1 MTMIDLWTFQKWD
14 TIQNAFNTHGVYTA
28 SWSKSIFVGD
38 DNAIKSGYTDTSNVS
53 IDDISAIRDQFT
65 PAYEWLASM
74 MIQHGITPI
83 DLTGFTTNT
92 TSKNTNLNSHD
103 AYNHK
108 HDTNAFTTSL
118 NNHQLIDTNTAN
130 NVNTNSHNFTTSANE
145 NASASVFTVSTTT
158 NAVNTTNASANAFNG
173 STTNGITND
182 NAAITTG
189 SIIANTANNNSDTTV
204 KQRVAPIWFYAK
216 WCKFEKDT
224 FKITEVGGKPDM
236 RLNEFK
242 DYTDDLIHI
251 RIPLNRLMLTD
262 FEAWHCVLNDAPCPP
277 ASSES
282 WSNKQWDEWF
292 NSTDKWS
299 YERIASSWSNCII
312 TGSDDVI
319 LEALRSKSQPAFIQA
334 TCWYLKPEDVI
345 KVYPSSKD

>member
-1 MTMIDLWTFQKWD
+1 MTMIDLWSFQKWD

-38 DNAIKSGYTDTSNVS
+38 DNAIKTGYTDTSNVS

-74 MIQHGITPI
+74 MIQHGITPL
-83 DLTGFTTNT
+83 DLTGFTT
-92 TSKNTNLNSHD
+92 STN
-103 AYNHK
+103 
-108 HDTNAFTTSL
+108 
-118 NNHQLIDTNTAN
+118 
-130 NVNTNSHNFTTSANE
+130 
-145 NASASVFTVSTTT
+145 
-158 NAVNTTNASANAFNG
+158 TNASVSAFNG

-182 NAAITTG
+182 NSVSTTV
-189 SIIANTANNNSDTTV
+189 STTVSTIANTANNSSDTTM

-216 WCKFEKDT
+216 WCKFDKDT

-251 RIPLNRLMLTD
+251 RIPLNRIMLTD
-262 FEAWHCVLNDAPCPP
+262 FEAWHCVLNDSPCPP

-292 NSTDKWS
+292 ASTDKWS
-299 YERIASSWSNCII
+299 HERIASSWSNCII

-345 KVYPSSKD
+345 KVYPSKKN

>member
-1 MTMIDLWTFQKWD
+1 MSTLITSINLNIMLACILIVKYVILIIMTMIDLWSFQKWD

-53 IDDISAIRDQFT
+53 MDDISAIRDQFT

-74 MIQHGITPI
+74 MIQNGITPL
-83 DLTGFTTNT
+83 DLTGLT
-92 TSKNTNLNSHD
+92 TS
-103 AYNHK
+103 
-108 HDTNAFTTSL
+108 
-118 NNHQLIDTNTAN
+118 TA
-130 NVNTNSHNFTTSANE
+130 
-145 NASASVFTVSTTT
+145 
-158 NAVNTTNASANAFNG
+158 TNASVNAFNG
-173 STTNGITND
+173 STTNVSNY
-182 NAAITTG
+182 NATSTTD
-189 SIIANTANNNSDTTV
+189 STIANNANNSSDTTTTV
-204 KQRVAPIWFYAK
+204 NHRVAPIWFYAK
-216 WCKFEKDT
+216 WCKFDKDT

-262 FEAWHCVLNDAPCPP
+262 FDAWHCVLNEAPCPP

-292 NSTDKWS
+292 ASTDKWS
-299 YERIASSWSNCII
+299 HERIASSWSNCII

-319 LEALRSKSQPAFIQA
+319 LRALRSKSQPAFIQA
-334 TCWYLKPEDVI
+334 TCWYLKPDDVI
-345 KVYPSSKD
+345 KVYPSSKN

>member
-1 MTMIDLWTFQKWD
+1 MTMIDLWSFQKWD

-38 DNAIKSGYTDTSNVS
+38 DNAIKTGYTDISNVS

-65 PAYEWLASM
+65 PAYEWLTSM
-74 MIQHGITPI
+74 MIQHGITPL
-83 DLTGFTTNT
+83 DLTGFTT
-92 TSKNTNLNSHD
+92 
-103 AYNHK
+103 
-108 HDTNAFTTSL
+108 
-118 NNHQLIDTNTAN
+118 
-130 NVNTNSHNFTTSANE
+130 
-145 NASASVFTVSTTT
+145 STTT
-158 NAVNTTNASANAFNG
+158 NAVNTNNASASEFNG

-182 NAAITTG
+182 NNAST
-189 SIIANTANNNSDTTV
+189 IANTANNSSDTTV

-216 WCKFEKDT
+216 WCKFDKDT
-224 FKITEVGGKPDM
+224 FKITEVGGRPDR
-236 RLNEFK
+236 RLNAFK
-242 DYTDDLIHI
+242 DSKNDLIHF
-251 RIPLNRLMLTD
+251 RIPLERLLLTD
-262 FEAWHCVLNDAPCPP
+262 FDAWHCVLNDMPCPP

-292 NSTDKWS
+292 ASTDKWS
-299 YERIASSWSNCII
+299 HERIVSSWSNCII

-345 KVYPSSKD
+345 KVYPSSKN

>member
-1 MTMIDLWTFQKWD
+1 MTMIDLWSFQKWD

-38 DNAIKSGYTDTSNVS
+38 NNAIKTGYTDTSNVN

-74 MIQHGITPI
+74 MIQHGITPL
-83 DLTGFTTNT
+83 DLTGFTTSKKT
-92 TSKNTNLNSHD
+92 TSLNSHD
-103 AYNHK
+103 AYNHNY
-108 HDTNAFTTSL
+108 DTNTRTTRL
-118 NNHQLIDTNTAN
+118 NNHQLIDVNHVN
-130 NVNTNSHNFTTSANE
+130 NVNTNNYNSITSVNE
-145 NASASVFTVSTTT
+145 NASVFTVSTNT
-158 NAVNTTNASANAFNG
+158 NANASEFNG

-182 NAAITTG
+182 NSVSTTV
-189 SIIANTANNNSDTTV
+189 STIANTANNSSDTTV

-216 WCKFEKDT
+216 WCKFDKDT

-251 RIPLNRLMLTD
+251 RIPLNRIMLTD
-262 FEAWHCVLNDAPCPP
+262 FDAWHCVLNDAPCPP

-292 NSTDKWS
+292 TSTDKWS
-299 YERIASSWSNCII
+299 HERIASSWSNCII

-345 KVYPSSKD
+345 KVYPSKN

>member
-38 DNAIKSGYTDTSNVS
+38 DNAIKTGYTDTSNVS
-53 IDDISAIRDQFT
+53 MDDISAIRDQFT
-65 PAYEWLASM
+65 PAYEWLTSM
-74 MIQHGITPI
+74 MIQHGITPL
-83 DLTGFTTNT
+83 DLTGLTT
-92 TSKNTNLNSHD
+92 
-103 AYNHK
+103 
-108 HDTNAFTTSL
+108 
-118 NNHQLIDTNTAN
+118 
-130 NVNTNSHNFTTSANE
+130 
-145 NASASVFTVSTTT
+145 STTT
-158 NAVNTTNASANAFNG
+158 NASASEFNG
-173 STTNGITND
+173 SNANGITND
-182 NAAITTG
+182 NAAST
-189 SIIANTANNNSDTTV
+189 IANIANNSSDTTV

-216 WCKFEKDT
+216 WCKFDKDT

-251 RIPLNRLMLTD
+251 RIPLNRIMLTD
-262 FEAWHCVLNDAPCPP
+262 FDAWHCVLNDAPCPP

-292 NSTDKWS
+292 ASTDKWS
-299 YERIASSWSNCII
+299 HERIASSWSNCII

-334 TCWYLKPEDVI
+334 TCWYLKPDDVI
-345 KVYPSSKD
+345 KVYPSSKN

>member
-1 MTMIDLWTFQKWD
+1 MTMIDLWSFQKWD

-38 DNAIKSGYTDTSNVS
+38 DNAIKTGCYTDISNVS

-74 MIQHGITPI
+74 MIQHGITPL
-83 DLTGFTTNT
+83 DLTGFTT
-92 TSKNTNLNSHD
+92 S
-103 AYNHK
+103 
-108 HDTNAFTTSL
+108 
-118 NNHQLIDTNTAN
+118 
-130 NVNTNSHNFTTSANE
+130 
-145 NASASVFTVSTTT
+145 
-158 NAVNTTNASANAFNG
+158 TTNASASEFNG
-173 STTNGITND
+173 SNANGITND
-182 NAAITTG
+182 NSVSTTV
-189 SIIANTANNNSDTTV
+189 STIANTANNSSDTTV

-251 RIPLNRLMLTD
+251 RIPLNRIMLTD

-282 WSNKQWDEWF
+282 WSDKQWDEWF
-292 NSTDKWS
+292 ASTDKWS
-299 YERIASSWSNCII
+299 HEHIASSWSNCII

-345 KVYPSSKD
+345 KVYPSKKD

>member
-1 MTMIDLWTFQKWD
+1 MTMIDLWSFQKWD

-38 DNAIKSGYTDTSNVS
+38 DNAIKTGYTDTSNVS
-53 IDDISAIRDQFT
+53 IDDISAIRDQFA

-74 MIQHGITPI
+74 MIQHGITPL
-83 DLTGFTTNT
+83 DLTGFTT
-92 TSKNTNLNSHD
+92 STN
-103 AYNHK
+103 
-108 HDTNAFTTSL
+108 
-118 NNHQLIDTNTAN
+118 
-130 NVNTNSHNFTTSANE
+130 
-145 NASASVFTVSTTT
+145 
-158 NAVNTTNASANAFNG
+158 TNASVSAFNG
-173 STTNGITND
+173 SNANGITND
-182 NAAITTG
+182 NSVSTTV
-189 SIIANTANNNSDTTV
+189 STIANTANNSSDTTM

-216 WCKFEKDT
+216 WCKFDKNT

-251 RIPLNRLMLTD
+251 RIPLNRIMLTD
-262 FEAWHCVLNDAPCPP
+262 FDAWHCVLNEAPCPP
-277 ASSES
+277 SSSES

-292 NSTDKWS
+292 ANTDKWS
-299 YERIASSWSNCII
+299 HERIASSWSNCII

-334 TCWYLKPEDVI
+334 TCWYLKPDDVI
-345 KVYPSSKD
+345 KVYPSSKG

>member
-38 DNAIKSGYTDTSNVS
+38 DNAIKSGCYTDTSNVS
-53 IDDISAIRDQFT
+53 IDDISSIRDQFT
-65 PAYEWLASM
+65 PAYEWLTSM
-74 MIQHGITPI
+74 MIQHGITPL
-83 DLTGFTTNT
+83 DLTGFTT
-92 TSKNTNLNSHD
+92 
-103 AYNHK
+103 
-108 HDTNAFTTSL
+108 
-118 NNHQLIDTNTAN
+118 
-130 NVNTNSHNFTTSANE
+130 
-145 NASASVFTVSTTT
+145 STTT
-158 NAVNTTNASANAFNG
+158 NAVNTTNAFNG

-182 NAAITTG
+182 NTASTIV
-189 SIIANTANNNSDTTV
+189 STANNSSDTTV

-251 RIPLNRLMLTD
+251 RIPLNRIMLTD
-262 FEAWHCVLNDAPCPP
+262 FEAWHCVLNEAPCPP

-282 WSNKQWDEWF
+282 WSDKQWDEWF
-292 NSTDKWS
+292 ASTDKWS
-299 YERIASSWSNCII
+299 HERIASSWSNCII

-319 LEALRSKSQPAFIQA
+319 LEALRSKTQPAFIQA